1 MNHQIKSFAKINLGL
16 KVLNKRDDNFH
27 NINSIFIQIDL
38 HDILNFIPS
47 KNFSIE
53 CDNNHIP
60 TNHHNTIYK
69 AYNILDDIYSFNN
82 HYTILL
88 NKKIPIESGLG
99 GGSSNAAATL
109 MMLNKIHNLN
119 LNDEQ
124 LMEIGIKIGSDV
136 PFFIKGGCKLVSGRG
151 EIINKYNAP
160 NLKTLSFLLF
170 FPKFSI
176 STSWAYKK
184 IKNNLD
190 DRLDSTKFP
199 ALDEVVDWKLFENSF
214 EKVVGS
220 AYPEILEIK
229 ELIMNTG
236 ALYSSLSGS
245 GSTMFGVYN
254 KEFIKEA
261 KNKLNN
267 YNTLIVLPT

>member
-16 KVLNKRDDNFH
+16 KVLNKRDDDFH

-38 HDILNFIPS
+38 HDTLNFSPS
-47 KNFSIE
+47 KKFSIE

-136 PFFIKGGCKLVSGRG
+136 PFFIEGGCKLVSGRG

-245 GSTMFGVYN
+245 GSTMFGVYK

>member
-1 MNHQIKSFAKINLGL
+1 MTHQIKSFAKINLGL
-16 KVLNKRDDNFH
+16 KVLNKRHDDFH
-27 NINSIFIQIDL
+27 NINSIFIQINL
-38 HDILNFIPS
+38 HDTLNFIPA
-47 KNFSIE
+47 KKFSIA

-69 AYNILDDIYSFNN
+69 AYNILDEIYSFNN

-109 MMLNKIHNLN
+109 IMLNKIHNLN
-119 LNDEQ
+119 LNDKQ

-136 PFFIKGGCKLVSGRG
+136 PFFINGGCKLVSGRG
-151 EIINKYNAP
+151 EIINKYKSP
-160 NLKTLSFLLF
+160 NLKSLSFLLF

-190 DRLDSTKFP
+190 NRLDSPKFP

>member
-16 KVLNKRDDNFH
+16 KVLNKRDDDFH
-27 NINSIFIQIDL
+27 NINSIFIQINL
-38 HDILNFIPS
+38 HDTLNFIPS
-47 KNFSIE
+47 KKFSIE

-119 LNDEQ
+119 LNVEQ

>member
-16 KVLNKRDDNFH
+16 KVLNKRDDDFH

-38 HDILNFIPS
+38 HDTLNFIPS
-47 KNFSIE
+47 KKMSIE

-119 LNDEQ
+119 LNVEQ

>member
-1 MNHQIKSFAKINLGL
+1 MTHQIKSFAKINLGL
-16 KVLNKRDDNFH
+16 KVLNKRDDDFH

-47 KNFSIE
+47 KKFSIE

-119 LNDEQ
+119 LNVEQ

-245 GSTMFGVYN
+245 GSTMFGVYK

>member
-16 KVLNKRDDNFH
+16 KVLNKRDDDFH

-47 KNFSIE
+47 KKFSIE
-53 CDNNHIP
+53 CDNTHIP

-88 NKKIPIESGLG
+88 HKKIPIESGLG

-119 LNDEQ
+119 LNVEQ

-160 NLKTLSFLLF
+160 NLQTLSFLLF

>member
-16 KVLNKRDDNFH
+16 KVLNKRDDDFH

-38 HDILNFIPS
+38 HDTLNFIPS
-47 KNFSIE
+47 KKFSIE

-60 TNHHNTIYK
+60 TNHYNTIYK

-119 LNDEQ
+119 LNVEQ

-245 GSTMFGVYN
+245 GSTMFGVYK

>member
-16 KVLNKRDDNFH
+16 KVLNKRDDDFH

-38 HDILNFIPS
+38 HDTLNFIPS
-47 KNFSIE
+47 KKFSIE

-136 PFFIKGGCKLVSGRG
+136 PFFIEGGCKLVSGRG
-151 EIINKYNAP
+151 EIINKYNSP

-170 FPKFSI
+170 FPEFSI

-229 ELIMNTG
+229 ELIMNAG

-245 GSTMFGVYN
+245 GSTMFGVY
-254 KEFIKEA
+254 KRV
-261 KNKLNN
+261 
-267 YNTLIVLPT
+267 Y

>member
-16 KVLNKRDDNFH
+16 KVLNKRDDDFH

-38 HDILNFIPS
+38 HDTLNFIPS
-47 KNFSIE
+47 KKFSIE

-119 LNDEQ
+119 LNVEQ

-245 GSTMFGVYN
+245 GSTMFGVYK

>member
-38 HDILNFIPS
+38 HDTLNFIPS
-47 KNFSIE
+47 KKMSIE

-119 LNDEQ
+119 LNVEQ

-245 GSTMFGVYN
+245 GSTMFGVYK

-261 KNKLNN
+261 TNKLNN

>member
-16 KVLNKRDDNFH
+16 KVLNKRDDDFH

-38 HDILNFIPS
+38 HDTLNFIPS
-47 KNFSIE
+47 KKFSIE

-136 PFFIKGGCKLVSGRG
+136 PFFIQGGCKSVSGRG
-151 EIINKYNAP
+151 EIINEYNFP

>member
-38 HDILNFIPS
+38 HDTLNFIPS
-47 KNFSIE
+47 KKFSIE

-119 LNDEQ
+119 LNVEQ

>member
-38 HDILNFIPS
+38 HDTLNFIPS
-47 KNFSIE
+47 KKMSIE

-119 LNDEQ
+119 LNVEQ

>member
-1 MNHQIKSFAKINLGL
+1 MNHQINSFAKINLGL
-16 KVLNKRDDNFH
+16 KVLNKRPDNFH
-27 NINSIFIQIDL
+27 NIKSVFIQIDL
-38 HDILNFIPS
+38 CDKLTFIPS
-47 KNFSIE
+47 EKFNLE
-53 CDNNHIP
+53 CDTNNIP
-60 TNHHNTIYK
+60 TDYHNTIYK
-69 AYNILDDIYSFNN
+69 AYTMLDDIYSFNK
-82 HYTILL
+82 HFTILL
-88 NKKIPIESGLG
+88 NKKIPSKSGLG

-109 MMLNKIHNLN
+109 VMLNKIHKLN
-119 LNDEQ
+119 LSNKQ
-124 LMEIGIKIGSDV
+124 LIKLGTKIGSDV
-136 PFFIKGGCKLVSGRG
+136 PFFIEGGCKLISGRG
-151 EIINKYNAP
+151 EIINTYKAP
-160 NLKTLSFLLF
+160 YLNSLSFLLF

-229 ELIMNTG
+229 ELLLSTG

-245 GSTMFGVYN
+245 GSTMFGVYK

-261 KNKLNN
+261 NNKLNI

>member
-38 HDILNFIPS
+38 HDTLNFIPS
-47 KNFSIE
+47 KKMSIE

-119 LNDEQ
+119 LNVEQ

-245 GSTMFGVYN
+245 GSTMFGVYK

>member
-38 HDILNFIPS
+38 HDTLNFIPS
-47 KNFSIE
+47 KKFSIE

-119 LNDEQ
+119 LNVEQ

-190 DRLDSTKFP
+190 DRVDSTKFP

-245 GSTMFGVYN
+245 GSTMFGVYK

>member
-1 MNHQIKSFAKINLGL
+1 MTHQIKSFAKINLGL
-16 KVLNKRDDNFH
+16 KVLNKRDDDFH

-38 HDILNFIPS
+38 HDTLNFIPS
-47 KNFSIE
+47 KKFSIE

-69 AYNILDDIYSFNN
+69 AYNILDEIYSFNN

-109 MMLNKIHNLN
+109 IMLNKIHNLN
-119 LNDEQ
+119 LNDKQ

-136 PFFIKGGCKLVSGRG
+136 PFFINGGCKLVSGRG
-151 EIINKYNAP
+151 EIINKYKSP
-160 NLKTLSFLLF
+160 NLKSLSFLLF

-190 DRLDSTKFP
+190 NRLDSPKFP